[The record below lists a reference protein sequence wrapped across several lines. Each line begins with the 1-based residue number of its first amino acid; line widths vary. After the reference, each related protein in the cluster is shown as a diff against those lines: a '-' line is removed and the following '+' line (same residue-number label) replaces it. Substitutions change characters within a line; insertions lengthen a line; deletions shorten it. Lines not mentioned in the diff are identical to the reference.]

1 MTKLKY
7 YWHIHHSTLLE
18 PLTEPLG
25 NRIEYIKKYKP
36 EDEQELRLK
45 LIKPVKGKIPIKVAK
60 AGKASDKAWTASD
73 KAWEASVKARKAY
86 DKVRE
91 ASAKVREA
99 YAKAWEAYVK
109 TLNSAAIK
117 KLHKKQCGCFY
128 DFKRK
133 TIFTRGNGFVK

>member
-7 YWHIHHSTLLE
+7 YGHIHHSTLLE

-60 AGKASDKAWTASD
+60 AGKASAKAWKASD
-73 KAWEASVKARKAY
+73 KAWEAFDKA
-86 DKVRE
+86 RE
-91 ASAKVREA
+91 AS
-99 YAKAWEAYVK
+99 AKAWEAYVK

-133 TIFTRGNGFVK
+133 TIFTRGNGF